1 VLPGRTNKKRKA
13 PMEPLK
19 VTHENLVVLYEAET
33 GRIVHTHR
41 AVTFQDG
48 EVPDKRT
55 LERQAREQLLMAQPE
70 FTKQPS
76 FLHCAPTS
84 MNSDSLYKVDTQ
96 KNVLVEIPSSPR
108 A

>member
-1 VLPGRTNKKRKA
+1 
-13 PMEPLK
+13 MELLK
-19 VTHENLVVLYEAET
+19 VTHESLVVLYEAET

-41 AVTFQDG
+41 VVTFQDG
-48 EVPDKRT
+48 EVADRGT
-55 LERQAREQLLMAQPE
+55 LERQALEQLRMAQPE

-84 MNSDSLYKVDTQ
+84 MKADSLYKVDTR
-96 KNVLVEIPSSPR
+96 KNVLVEIPSSPG